1 MKSVIFS
8 FSLLMLFIFSAC
20 NAPKNDTYTQQ
31 MDSLIKALAQTA
43 KDFEAIDYPGFEI
56 KKQKAKNNL
65 FTLQAL
71 IKDTLKREDAILIS
85 NYARVP
91 GKNKGGNPIDTL
103 TTDAEAE
110 KEKKAEEYGKH
121 RQQYIKQEISLCSN
135 QLEDLKHDYA
145 QDLMDADALKKNLE
159 TEAANARKIMDFVML
174 EKSALASRLAL
185 FDSLNPGIERI
196 IDSLKALPKK

>member
-1 MKSVIFS
+1 
-8 FSLLMLFIFSAC
+8 MLVIFSAC
-20 NAPKNDTYTQQ
+20 QAPKNDTYTQQ
-31 MDSLIKALAQTA
+31 MDSLIKALDQTA
-43 KDFEAIDYPGFEI
+43 KEFEAIDYPGFEI

-65 FTLQAL
+65 FNLQAL

-91 GKNKGGNPIDTL
+91 GKNKGGNPLDTL
-103 TTDAEAE
+103 TSAAEAE

-121 RQQYIKQEISLCSN
+121 RQQYIKQEIKLCSN
-135 QLEDLKHDYA
+135 QLEDLKHDYR
-145 QDLMDADALKKNLE
+145 QDLMTADALKKNLE
-159 TEAANARKIMDFVML
+159 TEAASARKIMDFVML
-174 EKSALASRLAL
+174 EKSAIASRLAL